1 MPVENDWFYRRGG
14 RVHGPVSLAD
24 LRAARLLG
32 FVDAA
37 DVVRRRHSATWEVA
51 GLVPELADLEE
62 PTRPPPVPP
71 PVPVAPGR
79 GTEAPSCFLAIDG
92 FVDRLYRSGFVQS
105 LILHMAVLLAMA
117 VVVVQPWKPQAV
129 PPLVLA
135 FDAEPVPPIMTEED
149 PLSEIVLAPAPATS
163 EDDAMAAEV
172 MVEESGL
179 VIDDVSVEAFDTASP
194 EPPAFL
200 ALPDESDLLAELQ
213 PTGSSR
219 ARRRGV
225 MPAAFDGGPGDE
237 AAGGDAFGGEIGR
250 RLAAAGA
257 RTGDVQVSIA
267 WDNGNDIDVHVMVE
281 PLRSGPQSLICWFS
295 RHGSCGGMLD
305 VDANA
310 HPAMLTNRPVEN
322 VFWRQG
328 GAPYGRYT
336 IAVHH
341 YQNWAGP
348 PRTPVEVAVLVD
360 GKVERFRPVVTFGQ
374 GPQVVTTF
382 VRRLPS
388 RER

>member
-1 MPVENDWFYRRGG
+1 MEHSWFYRCGG

-24 LRAARLLG
+24 LRGARLLG
-32 FVDAA
+32 FFDAG
-37 DVVRRRHSATWEVA
+37 DVVRRRHSTTWEVA

-62 PTRPPPVPP
+62 PARPSVPP
-71 PVPVAPGR
+71 PVPAAPDR
-79 GTEAPSCFLAIDG
+79 STEALSCFLAIDG

-105 LILHMAVLLAMA
+105 LILHLAVLLAMA
-117 VVVVQPWKPQAV
+117 VVVVQPWQPRPV
-129 PPLVLA
+129 PPVVLS

-149 PLSEIVLAPAPATS
+149 PLSEIVLAPAAASS
-163 EDDAMAAEV
+163 EDDAVAAEV
-172 MVEESGL
+172 MVEESSL
-179 VIDDVSVEAFDTASP
+179 VVDDVSVEAFDTASP

-225 MPAAFDGGPGDE
+225 IAAAFEGGPGDE
-237 AAGGDAFGGEIGR
+237 AAGGDAFGGELGR
-250 RLAAAGA
+250 RLDAAGA

-281 PLRSGPQSLICWFS
+281 PLRSGPESLICFFS
-295 RHGSCGGMLD
+295 RLGTCGGMLD

-310 HPAMLTNRPVEN
+310 HPATRTDQPVEN
-322 VFWRQG
+322 VFWRKG

-341 YQNWAGP
+341 YHNWAGP

-360 GKVERFRPVVTFGQ
+360 GEVKRFRPVVTVGQ
-374 GPQVVTTF
+374 GPVVVTTF
-382 VRRLPS
+382 VRLP